1 MSSDY
6 LDRLKA
12 KCSYLLSVTPHP
24 KLPGTIF
31 TAAEDV
37 SKAGGRGLALECDI
51 RSEES
56 VQKAVEKTVQEF
68 GGIDIVIN
76 NGPSFSIELCWF

>member
-1 MSSDY
+1 MQLNIDI
-6 LDRLKA
+6 LDP
-12 KCSYLLSVTPHP
+12 VTPHP

-31 TAAEDV
+31 TAAEEIND
-37 SKAGGRGLALECDI
+37 AGGRGIPIECDI

-56 VQKAVEKTVQEF
+56 VQKAVEQTVREF

-76 NGPSFSIELCWF
+76 NGTKLLLPPCRRTTSL